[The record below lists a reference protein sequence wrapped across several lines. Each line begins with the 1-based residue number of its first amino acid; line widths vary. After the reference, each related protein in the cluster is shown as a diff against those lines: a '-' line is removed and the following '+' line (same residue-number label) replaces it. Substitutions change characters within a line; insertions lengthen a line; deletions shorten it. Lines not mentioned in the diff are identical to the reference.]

1 MSARDRIALSV
12 VAGAL
17 MLAGL
22 WFLLLAPTRE
32 EAAELGQQVET
43 TQDSLDQA
51 RGDLARLRAAE
62 AGYRDNY
69 ALLAAIGKAAPA
81 GDDVATVLF
90 QVGATARREKV
101 DFRSFQG
108 AGGDQSAQPQ
118 GAGAAAPA
126 QGAAA
131 AAPAQG
137 ALSTLPSQPFSFV
150 YEGPFFRLADFLGS
164 LQRYVRLTGERM
176 TVDGRLLRVDGF
188 SLTTDAEGGRAV
200 SATVNATAFTLP
212 EGQSETG
219 GATPAGPA
227 GAQSPG
233 APTTPTPPP
242 TPAVATGGTP

>member
-22 WFLLLAPTRE
+22 WFLLLAPARE
-32 EAAELGQQVET
+32 KAAELTEQVET
-43 TQDSLDQA
+43 SQASLDQA
-51 RGDLARLRAAE
+51 RGDLARDRAAE

-69 ALLAAIGKAAPA
+69 ARLAAIGKAAPA

-90 QVGATARREKV
+90 QVGASARREKV

-108 AGGDQSAQPQ
+108 AGGGDAAQPE
-118 GAGAAAPA
+118 AAAT
-126 QGAAA
+126 

-137 ALSTLPSQPFSFV
+137 ALATLPSQPFSFV
-150 YEGPFFRLADFLGS
+150 YEGPFFRLSDFLGS
-164 LQRYVRLTGERM
+164 LQSYVRLTDERVA
-176 TVDGRLLRVDGF
+176 VDGRLLRVDGF

-212 EGQSETG
+212 EGQTQTQ

-227 GAQSPG
+227 GAQPPG
-233 APTTPTPPP
+233 AATTPATPPTPP
-242 TPAVATGGTP
+242 VATGGTP